1 MEVLVGVVLTFGAG
15 LGVTVAALV
24 AGRRSLAAMW
34 LEAGRAA
41 GLSRLQVR
49 TRAGWPM
56 CVEGSRGPLTVRI
69 RSLYIREVAETATLL
84 EVRGVTSRIALIPV
98 TLASRVARERDV
110 RIGDAAFDEAIVV
123 TGDEAVAA
131 AVLDGR
137 TRELIRELFAPR
149 IVTEF
154 PRVEADRGRLDPG
167 CLVVERMLGN
177 QAVWLASYLE
187 GVLTLAVRLRE
198 PSDLA
203 SRLLANVQ
211 EDTDASVRLT
221 NLRLLLR
228 EPDSQAR
235 RTALQNAVG
244 DVDEDVRLEA
254 AIELGASGRPA
265 LLRIATD
272 ARAGDTCA
280 ARAIET
286 LRSAFPADQAGTV
299 LAQALG
305 NRRLRTA
312 AACIESLGRRGPD
325 QAEAIGR
332 VLAVEHG
339 ELARVAARALGR
351 VGAAPAIVLLH
362 EAVERLPR
370 DRALR
375 EAATEATVA
384 IRARLVGAGEGQ
396 VSLAGDEPGRV
407 SLARDEAG
415 RVSVPTGDAE

>member
-1 MEVLVGVVLTFGAG
+1 M
-15 LGVTVAALV
+15 
-24 AGRRSLAAMW
+24 
-34 LEAGRAA
+34 
-41 GLSRLQVR
+41 
-49 TRAGWPM
+49 
-56 CVEGSRGPLTVRI
+56 
-69 RSLYIREVAETATLL
+69 
-84 EVRGVTSRIALIPV
+84 
-98 TLASRVARERDV
+98 
-110 RIGDAAFDEAIVV
+110 
-123 TGDEAVAA
+123 
-131 AVLDGR
+131 
-137 TRELIRELFAPR
+137 
-149 IVTEF
+149 
-154 PRVEADRGRLDPG
+154 
-167 CLVVERMLGN
+167 
-177 QAVWLASYLE
+177 
-187 GVLTLAVRLRE
+187 
-198 PSDLA
+198 
-203 SRLLANVQ
+203 
-211 EDTDASVRLT
+211 
-221 NLRLLLR
+221 
-228 EPDSQAR
+228 
-235 RTALQNAVG
+235 G